1 MKKMAIYISKPAVM
15 CAAGNSL
22 EELWNSVIA
31 KNQSGIK
38 KVKACDDQDFF
49 VARIDDSLL
58 PPSSA
63 RYDMRIMRIEE
74 AALNQIADDI
84 ETAKNRFGSDRIGIC
99 VGSCDNGTEFS
110 VAGHKQYFETNQFP
124 QDYNLEIQGADYVST
139 YIAEKF
145 DIKGPANTFST
156 ACSSSAGATIKA
168 AEMIMAGIVD
178 AVIVGGIDIASNT
191 VLLGFNA
198 LEAVSPKITNPFSKN
213 RSGITLGEAG
223 VFYILSKE
231 LINQNQKKVELLG
244 WGESADAYHM
254 TSPDPTGDGAKK
266 AILSGTGTKFN
277 DSMEAKAVNAVFGDY
292 KVPVSTT
299 KPITGHTLG
308 AAASLELAICYS
320 AINNVELPLQVWDKQ
335 KDAELPEL
343 NFVDESTDIQKPVK
357 ICLSNSFAFGGANA
371 CLVIASSDR

>member
-1 MKKMAIYISKPAVM
+1 MAIYISKPAVM

-110 VAGHKQYFETNQFP
+110 VAGHKKYFETNHFP

-145 DIKGPANTFST
+145 DINGPANTFST

-254 TSPDPTGDGAKK
+254 TSPDPSGDGARK
-266 AILSGTGTKFN
+266 AMENALKSAKISINDVDYVNLHGTGTKFN

-299 KPITGHTLG
+299 KPVTGHTLG

-320 AINNVELPLQVWDKQ
+320 AINNVELPVQIWDKQ
-335 KDAELPEL
+335 
-343 NFVDESTDIQKPVK
+343 TK

>member
-244 WGESADAYHM
+244 WGESADAY
-254 TSPDPTGDGAKK
+254 
-266 AILSGTGTKFN
+266 
-277 DSMEAKAVNAVFGDY
+277 
-292 KVPVSTT
+292 
-299 KPITGHTLG
+299 IT
-308 AAASLELAICYS
+308 
-320 AINNVELPLQVWDKQ
+320 
-335 KDAELPEL
+335 
-343 NFVDESTDIQKPVK
+343 
-357 ICLSNSFAFGGANA
+357 
-371 CLVIASSDR
+371 